1 MEMRR
6 LSCAL
11 VDFFIFE
18 LVSVFGNRV
27 TAGMSCFLSSLYTI
41 QVQVQIQ
48 TNFSLR
54 NQRGQRGGVKISELA
69 EPSTARLLIHSTYQI
84 YLGRC

>member
-27 TAGMSCFLSSLYTI
+27 TAGMSWFLSSLYTI

-54 NQRGQRGGVKISELA
+54 NSEDKAWWSEKLRTCRTIVG
-69 EPSTARLLIHSTYQI
+69 PPTDSFYV
-84 YLGRC
+84 

>member
-27 TAGMSCFLSSLYTI
+27 TAEMSVYNT
-41 QVQVQIQ
+41 
-48 TNFSLR
+48 
-54 NQRGQRGGVKISELA
+54 
-69 EPSTARLLIHSTYQI
+69 STSTDTDQ
-84 YLGRC
+84 L